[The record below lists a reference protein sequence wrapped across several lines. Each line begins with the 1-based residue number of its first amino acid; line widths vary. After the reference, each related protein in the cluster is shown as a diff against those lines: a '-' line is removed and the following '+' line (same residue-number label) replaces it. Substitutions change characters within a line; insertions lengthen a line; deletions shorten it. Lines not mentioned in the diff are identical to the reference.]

1 MVDRRLTTCGFA
13 PAWAR
18 GRGPRRATLPING
31 IERPEGPFPC
41 RKPSGAGR
49 IAAKVRPSDTRMC
62 EKDRPRIT
70 WMCHR
75 DGPARPNRPQ
85 RSGHREGSV
94 FMR

>member
-49 IAAKVRPSDTRMC
+49 TAAKVRPCVTRMC
-62 EKDRPRIT
+62 EKDRPRVT
-70 WMCHR
+70 WQR
-75 DGPARPNRPQ
+75 KSPAREMP
-85 RSGHREGSV
+85 GSESAV
-94 FMR
+94 LQL